1 MAGKLPIN
9 PPGGNKMKKLLAA
22 IVAGIF
28 ALSAVPAVFAA
39 KHEMKKDEVKKEAK
53 AEKKKAE
60 PKKKG
65 EEKKKAEPKKK
76 GDEKKKAEPKK

>member
-1 MAGKLPIN
+1 MAGRLPIK

-39 KHEMKKDEVKKEAK
+39 KHEMKKEEAKKEEMKKAEPK
-53 AEKKKAE
+53 KKGAEKKKAE

-65 EEKKKAEPKKK
+65 DTKKKEEPKK
-76 GDEKKKAEPKK
+76 